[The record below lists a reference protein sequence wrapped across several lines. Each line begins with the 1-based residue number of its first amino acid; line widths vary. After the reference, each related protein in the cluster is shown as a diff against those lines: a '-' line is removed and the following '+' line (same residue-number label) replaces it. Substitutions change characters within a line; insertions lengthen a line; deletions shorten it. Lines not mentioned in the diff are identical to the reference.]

1 MKNSISLFSLRF
13 SFKINSITLFNQI
26 VYLFPLIFCLSCN
39 QSQKSIKQKTKKE
52 NIQSLEF
59 ESSNVEENEKTI
71 RVEYSINVIEID
83 SIKYYSTKLKTDIS
97 LEKLERIDDPIVTKK
112 MLKGVV
118 DFNKIDNYYTI
129 KNIHFK
135 NGKTVKNLSVFDE
148 GSFVAYFP
156 TEGIIL
162 CEGGHSSDLSF
173 NLATAEEIE
182 NIGNPDYI
190 IFSQTKQYRF
200 NGYFEGQECSSY
212 FIQKKINNQY
222 KKIIQLDK
230 EFELKTGKWLCMI
243 TELFWINDQTIFLI
257 ESDFSDEGII
267 KNFYEIKIKE
277 QTIPI

>member
-1 MKNSISLFSLRF
+1 MN
-13 SFKINSITLFNQI
+13 
-26 VYLFPLIFCLSCN
+26 
-39 QSQKSIKQKTKKE
+39 
-52 NIQSLEF
+52 
-59 ESSNVEENEKTI
+59 
-71 RVEYSINVIEID
+71 
-83 SIKYYSTKLKTDIS
+83 TDIS
-97 LEKLERIDDPIVTKK
+97 LEKLERIDDPIVAKK
-112 MLKGVV
+112 MLKGIV
-118 DFNKIDNYYTI
+118 DFNKFDNYYTI

-156 TEGIIL
+156 TEEIIL

-230 EFELKTGKWLCMI
+230 EFELKTGKWLCMVY
-243 TELFWINDQTIFLI
+243 ELFWKNDHTIFLI

-277 QTIPI
+277 QITSK